1 MTVPLISL
9 RTLIGINLCGL
20 QNNSYLCSAKRIIN
34 ANMNMKKIL
43 VMLALLL
50 GTGGTA
56 SAKYE
61 KINKY

>member
-1 MTVPLISL
+1 
-9 RTLIGINLCGL
+9 
-20 QNNSYLCSAKRIIN
+20 
-34 ANMNMKKIL
+34 MNMKKIL